1 MLNLEDEPA
10 PSHLGAPQSAPSAT
24 APAPDPPPAPLTDPV
39 ASPDTPASFLHWNQD
54 EKWFAAAILVA
65 FIGWLVAYF
74 VYIRPVINSFLF
86 RFVSSYPAGLHL
98 IPIIGI
104 PLVLL
109 VLWTSVGPRGR
120 AAGIHPS

>member
-24 APAPDPPPAPLTDPV
+24 APAPDPQPAPLTDSA
-39 ASPDTPASFLHWNQD
+39 ASTEKPASFLDWSKD

-74 VYIRPVINSFLF
+74 VFIRPVINSFLF

-104 PLVLL
+104 PLALL
-109 VLWTSVGPRGR
+109 LLWTSVGPRGR
-120 AAGIHPS
+120 GAGIHPS